1 MPTLADL
8 LTYMGYDVTDD
19 EIVNK
24 NAERSLATAKQ
35 LVYGG
40 VGKDVETYLPNDS
53 RVTEL
58 VLIYAD
64 DLFSQRGLSAKV
76 SNATRLLVHDTVQQ
90 LQLELR
96 DAREAAATEEG
107 AE

>member
-1 MPTLADL
+1 MPTREDL
-8 LTYMGYDVTDD
+8 LTYMGYDITDD

-24 NAERSLATAKQ
+24 NADRALATAKQ

-40 VGKDVETYLPNDS
+40 VGDDVDKYLPGDS

-58 VLIYAD
+58 ALIYAE
-64 DLFSQRGLSAKV
+64 DLYSQRGLSAKV
-76 SNATRLLVHDTVQQ
+76 SNATRLLVQDSVLQ
-90 LQLELR
+90 LQMELR
-96 DAREAAATEEG
+96 KAREATPAEEG